1 MMVRYLKFLDS
12 MSEEKSSLH
21 AAGTMLVFVVAGIGL
36 CALIKLISLSPLWSS
51 EGAAWVQAVGSI
63 GAIIAA
69 VMIMKHQSEEARKLA
84 IETDARALGR
94 RLAALE
100 ALIDQGF
107 KMAQSVEKHANGIRS
122 FYDYFFTLVRPEE
135 IEAITQALKG
145 IPLYTLESY
154 KLVMGVHEMILGL
167 DELEPYVLIHKT
179 SGDVHYHFEGED
191 KSQVEFICK
200 KIKEA
205 RDTAVEGIRELGY
218 TPTYAMAN
226 VEEEDV

>member
-1 MMVRYLKFLDS
+1 MN
-12 MSEEKSSLH
+12 EEKSPLH

-36 CALIKLISLSPLWSS
+36 CALVKLISLSPLWST
-51 EGAAWVQAVGSI
+51 EGAAWVQAIGSI

-69 VMIMKHQSEEARKLA
+69 IVIMKYQSEEARKLA
-84 IETDARALGR
+84 IETDARALSR

-100 ALIDQGF
+100 ALIDQGYL
-107 KMAQSVEKHANGIRS
+107 MAQSVEKHASGIRS

-135 IEAITQALKG
+135 IEAIIQSLKS

-154 KLVMGVHEMILGL
+154 KLVSGIHEMTLRL
-167 DELEPYVLIHKT
+167 DQLEPFVVIHAN

-191 KSQVEFICK
+191 KSQVEFIFR

-205 RDTAVEGIRELGY
+205 REKALEGMSELGY
-218 TPTYAMAN
+218 TPSN
-226 VEEEDV
+226 VIDEQEATQDRSA